1 MWKNGGGKEE
11 EKGKKKETEKEKAA
25 LVAAQFR
32 VKTLL
37 GLVDMIVFV
46 ERMRRFRVMII
57 EARWL

>member
-1 MWKNGGGKEE
+1 MEKWRGEEE

-37 GLVDMIVFV
+37 VDMIVFV

>member
-1 MWKNGGGKEE
+1 MWKNGGGRKKKRE
-11 EKGKKKETEKEKAA
+11 KKKETEKEKAA